1 MGGQTGEEVVVV
13 YEPAAYVAALSRI
26 LQMLE
31 EPSPIG
37 AIVSE
42 LTESVRSVFDLAG
55 AAVLL
60 PDDGEL
66 TVAAASAPVQGL
78 ERAQQRSQRGPAC
91 EAQRRG
97 AVVVAADLTQARG
110 RWPEFAAAAQ
120 RMGIVATAAVPLRWD
135 RQTIGWV
142 DLHSA
147 TPRPWCPGDLAAA
160 TVLARVVAGHLAT
173 DATLRKRQQLTEQ
186 LENALAS
193 RVVIEQAKGIIAA
206 EGAVTVDEAF
216 DRLRRHA
223 RRHRT
228 SVQEVAA
235 AVVEGHLHLTPASPP
250 RAPD

>member
-1 MGGQTGEEVVVV
+1 M
-13 YEPAAYVAALSRI
+13 
-26 LQMLE
+26 
-31 EPSPIG
+31 
-37 AIVSE
+37 
-42 LTESVRSVFDLAG
+42 
-55 AAVLL
+55 
-60 PDDGEL
+60 
-66 TVAAASAPVQGL
+66 
-78 ERAQQRSQRGPAC
+78 
-91 EAQRRG
+91 
-97 AVVVAADLTQARG
+97 
-110 RWPEFAAAAQ
+110 
-120 RMGIVATAAVPLRWD
+120 PLRWD
-135 RQTIGWV
+135 RQTIGCV

-147 TPRPWCPGDLAAA
+147 IPRPWCPGDLAAA

-228 SVQEVAA
+228 SVHEVAA

>member
-1 MGGQTGEEVVVV
+1 MRAVISSS
-13 YEPAAYVAALSRI
+13 ARS
-26 LQMLE
+26 
-31 EPSPIG
+31 PSPLRHHSNTASTLG

-42 LTESVRSVFDLAG
+42 LTESVRSVFGLAG

-60 PDDGEL
+60 PTDGEL
-66 TVAAASAPVQGL
+66 TVAAASAPMQGL

-135 RQTIGWV
+135 RQTIGCV

-147 TPRPWCPGDLAAA
+147 TPRPWCPGDLTAA

-250 RAPD
+250 QAPR